1 MEDEEIIN
9 LFFDRKE
16 QALDETR
23 QKYGRRLFRTSNNL
37 LKNIQD
43 AEECVSDTLLKAW
56 NVIPPSRP
64 NVLGAFLAKIARNLS
79 INKWKA
85 KRAVRRGGGEMDLL
99 FSELEDCISS
109 GKVGVPEQVYE
120 SQLVTQNINDFLTS
134 IDQQARVA
142 FVLRYFYGENILD
155 ICERCNMS
163 ESKVKSLLFR
173 TRKKLKSHLEKEGV
187 AI

>member
-1 MEDEEIIN
+1 MDDEAILD
-9 LFFDRKE
+9 LFFERKE
-16 QALDETR
+16 QALDEVR
-23 QKYGRRLFRTSNNL
+23 QKFGRRLFRTSNNV

-56 NVIPPSRP
+56 NVIPPTRP
-64 NVLGAFLAKIARNLS
+64 TVLGAFLAKIARNLS

-85 KRAVRRGGGEMDLL
+85 KSAVRRGGGEMDLL

-109 GKVGVPEQVYE
+109 GKVGVPEQEYE
-120 SQLVTQNINDFLTS
+120 SQLVTLSINNYLAS
-134 IDQQARVA
+134 IDQPARVA
-142 FVLRYFYGENILD
+142 FVLRYFYGESIRD
-155 ICERCNMS
+155 ICERFDMS

-173 TRKKLKSHLEKEGV
+173 TRNKLKSHLEKEGV

>member
-1 MEDEEIIN
+1 MDDEAILD
-9 LFFDRKE
+9 LFFRRKE
-16 QALDETR
+16 QALDEVR
-23 QKYGRRLFRTSNNL
+23 LKYGRRLFRSANNV

-56 NVIPPSRP
+56 NVIPPTRP
-64 NVLGAFLAKIARNLS
+64 TVLGAFLAKITRNLS

-85 KRAVRRGGGEMDLL
+85 RSAVRRGGGEIDLL

-109 GKVGVPEQVYE
+109 GKVGVPEQEYE
-120 SQLVTQNINDFLTS
+120 SQLVTQSINSYLAS
-134 IDQQARVA
+134 IDQAERIA
-142 FVLRYFYGENILD
+142 FVLRYFYGESIRD
-155 ICERCNMS
+155 ICERFDMS

-173 TRKKLKSHLEKEGV
+173 TRKKLKNHLEKEGV